1 LPAHAIEGPMIKH
14 KSNSRRHVKW
24 RGGGK
29 TPVDPRDF
37 MRYLFL
43 SGLPFESSARPGKS
57 QTDSFQGL
65 SPLPCGRQLPV
76 FVRTLAPGS
85 SSLER
90 IESGPDYLVEIV
102 RPTSDYASSVQ
113 SVRLSS
119 NWRLPVGRL
128 ERLVDLIWRYWLA
141 ALNLVYEILQLRPL
155 VHVSHQGR
163 SLGRLWQLA
172 TEVFLFCLELPYR
185 DRPLIR

>member
-1 LPAHAIEGPMIKH
+1 M
-14 KSNSRRHVKW
+14 
-24 RGGGK
+24 
-29 TPVDPRDF
+29 
-37 MRYLFL
+37 
-43 SGLPFESSARPGKS
+43 
-57 QTDSFQGL
+57 
-65 SPLPCGRQLPV
+65 PLPCGRQLPGL
-76 FVRTLAPGS
+76 RQGA
-85 SSLER
+85 
-90 IESGPDYLVEIV
+90 GPDFKLAGAHRVRPGCLIEIV

-119 NWRLPVGRL
+119 DWRLPVGRL

-155 VHVSHQGR
+155 VDVSHQGR
-163 SLGRLWQLA
+163 SLGRLCQLA